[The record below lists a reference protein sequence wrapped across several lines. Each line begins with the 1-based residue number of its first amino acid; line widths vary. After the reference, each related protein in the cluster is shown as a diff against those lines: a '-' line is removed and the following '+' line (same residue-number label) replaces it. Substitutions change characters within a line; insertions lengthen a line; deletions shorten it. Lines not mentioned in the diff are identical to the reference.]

1 MANNRHFIPH
11 LHAFRG
17 FAIISIVGAHAW
29 SFMIF
34 WTGDLSSTGL
44 KWLFALT
51 ETVFHGSTLYFA
63 IISGLLFSKILSVK
77 GWSRFYTSKVTNV
90 LLPYTLV
97 TFLLT
102 ALYWQYALQDPL
114 INNTTIDY
122 LKVASLNLLTGK
134 GSIHFWYI
142 PVLVVMFLATPF
154 LSWLKGKSHIATC
167 LLILM
172 PLIISRSP
180 FPDFLKPQ
188 SFAFFIGAYA
198 LGMVIGE
205 HYDKLIQLTNKYLK
219 PLITLVTI
227 STLSIFLLYLNDYKP
242 DGFYS
247 LRQTLIYLQKVSICL
262 LVLHWFYHKESALPQ
277 WLSTLGSYA
286 FAIFFLHVIFI
297 DLVISS
303 VRTIA
308 STYRTAE
315 VIALLGSLNLS
326 VAVIGSVLLAS
337 IIKKCFGRHSRK
349 VIGV

>member
-1 MANNRHFIPH
+1 MKYFPVFLDAKRINA
-11 LHAFRG
+11 LV
-17 FAIISIVGAHAW
+17 VGGGEVAARK
-29 SFMIF
+29 IE
-34 WTGDLSSTGL
+34 LLLKSTKQITVMSASLNASVERLVNVHQLTWL
-44 KWLFALT
+44 KYNYQ
-51 ETVFHGSTLYFA
+51 VGHMVGM
-63 IISGLLFSKILSVK
+63 
-77 GWSRFYTSKVTNV
+77 
-90 LLPYTLV
+90 TLV
-97 TFLLT
+97 IAATDSESVNSEI
-102 ALYWQYALQDPL
+102 AQES
-114 INNTTIDY
+114 
-122 LKVASLNLLTGK
+122 ASLNLLTGK

-142 PVLVVMFLATPF
+142 PVLIIMFLATPF

-167 LLILM
+167 LLMLM

-219 PLITLVTI
+219 PLICLVII

-308 STYRTAE
+308 STYRTVE
-315 VIALLGSLNLS
+315 VIALLGSLNLI